1 MGPQMQGCPMTG
13 GPMMFGRGMGMGGG
27 MGQAMRGGGG
37 RGMGGGM
44 GQGMRSGDGRGF
56 RSDRKP
62 EADKLSAPERDNNE
76 GDKPSAPEGGDK
88 KEAAKPEG
96 EQS

>member
-1 MGPQMQGCPMTG
+1 
-13 GPMMFGRGMGMGGG
+13 
-27 MGQAMRGGGG
+27 
-37 RGMGGGM
+37 MGGGM

-62 EADKLSAPERDNNE
+62 EADKLSAPESGDNE
-76 GDKPSAPEGGDK
+76 ADKPSTPDGGDK